1 MTKQEAAIKYITENY
16 LEFNRL
22 RHDIVSDKL
31 QIRMEADLESSTTQG
46 ASVQRSK
53 AAVQNGSEL
62 WREMTKHDINSI
74 VCHCAQ
80 EYDAN
85 ITSREVM
92 TALQSDLIPDVHP
105 LREYINAL
113 PAWKP
118 ESGDWIDF
126 VASQVRVKNNDNKV
140 SGNNND
146 NTDNLRPNQYPLGAQ
161 GEENTQQPKQLDST
175 TFQSTPFAHEAHR
188 GPRCSQQ
195 HSERL
200 GEAYKNDNI
209 DNFRGNQYPCRDED
223 DLNQQLKQLDS
234 TTYSARN
241 NTASGEGNNTTPDRP
256 RGLSERTSCCQTT
269 TLLDRPYG
277 AERPMNL
284 TGEADLTVSEA
295 HDLTSNSSQRERS
308 EAERL
313 WRVCFKKWF
322 VAMVASWMKDE
333 VVNHQVLVLIGKQ
346 GIFKTTWLEHLIP
359 PHLRAYACKLAN
371 SNDLNKDERL
381 RIAEFGLISL
391 DEIDSMNNRELNQL
405 KSVITATDVNERAA
419 YAYTKERRVRLASFC
434 ASGNRRDFLTDI
446 TGNRRWLPFEVES
459 IQNPFY
465 SILPYEQMYA
475 QAWALAQDP
484 MFSYWFDLDEIEV
497 LEEHNQHFRD
507 ESNEEQLL
515 PILFD
520 VPAEGRGEFMTTAQ
534 ISERLVSYGNIKKP
548 MALSRLG
555 MVLGGIGY
563 RAVTRKINNT
573 RARGWIVYQ
582 RDTEEINSLKRLLK
596 DG

>member
-1 MTKQEAAIKYITENY
+1 M
-16 LEFNRL
+16 
-22 RHDIVSDKL
+22 
-31 QIRMEADLESSTTQG
+31 
-46 ASVQRSK
+46 
-53 AAVQNGSEL
+53 
-62 WREMTKHDINSI
+62 
-74 VCHCAQ
+74 
-80 EYDAN
+80 
-85 ITSREVM
+85 
-92 TALQSDLIPDVHP
+92 
-105 LREYINAL
+105 
-113 PAWKP
+113 
-118 ESGDWIDF
+118 
-126 VASQVRVKNNDNKV
+126 
-140 SGNNND
+140 
-146 NTDNLRPNQYPLGAQ
+146 
-161 GEENTQQPKQLDST
+161 
-175 TFQSTPFAHEAHR
+175 
-188 GPRCSQQ
+188 
-195 HSERL
+195 
-200 GEAYKNDNI
+200 
-209 DNFRGNQYPCRDED
+209 FRGNQYPCRDED

-241 NTASGEGNNTTPDRP
+241 NTARGEGDNTTPDRP
-256 RGLSERTSCCQTT
+256 KGLSERTSCCQTT
-269 TLLDRPYG
+269 TLLDRPYR

-459 IQNPFY
+459 IQNPFFTT
-465 SILPYEQMYA
+465 LPYEQMYA

-563 RAVTRKINNT
+563 QPVRPRIGGVKT
-573 RARGWIVYQ
+573 RGWLVYQ
-582 RDTEEINSLKRLLK
+582 RDTDEINSLKRLLK
-596 DG
+596 DE

>member
-1 MTKQEAAIKYITENY
+1 MTKQECTIRYITENY
-16 LEFNRL
+16 LDFNRL
-22 RHDIVSDKL
+22 RHDVIADKL
-31 QIRMEADLESSTTQG
+31 QVRCAHNLGEEAKGDE
-46 ASVQRSK
+46 ASRQ
-53 AAVQNGSEL
+53 EY

-74 VCHCAQ
+74 VCHAAQ

-113 PAWKP
+113 PRYTP
-118 ESGDWIDF
+118 DQPDWIDF
-126 VASQVRVKNNDNKV
+126 VARQVHVRESAQD
-140 SGNNND
+140 
-146 NTDNLRPNQYPLGAQ
+146 RPAECRSAQ
-161 GEENTQQPKQLDST
+161 VPVDG
-175 TFQSTPFAHEAHR
+175 R
-188 GPRCSQQ
+188 
-195 HSERL
+195 
-200 GEAYKNDNI
+200 
-209 DNFRGNQYPCRDED
+209 
-223 DLNQQLKQLDS
+223 
-234 TTYSARN
+234 SAAPVVFHN
-241 NTASGEGNNTTPDRP
+241 ESTASDASD
-256 RGLSERTSCCQTT
+256 LQCSASETI
-269 TLLDRPYG
+269 G
-277 AERPMNL
+277 K
-284 TGEADLTVSEA
+284 EANYSE
-295 HDLTSNSSQRERS
+295 LYERS
-308 EAERL
+308 KADAL

-405 KSVITATDVNERAA
+405 KSVITASDVNERAA

-465 SILPYEQMYA
+465 TTLPYEQMYA

-484 MFSYWFDLDEIEV
+484 MFSYWFDLAEIEV
-497 LEEHNQHFRD
+497 LEQHNQHFRD

-515 PILFD
+515 LILFD
-520 VPAEGRGEFMTTAQ
+520 VPAEGKGEFMTTAQ
-534 ISERLVSYGNIKKP
+534 ISERLVTYGNIKKP

-555 MVLGGIGY
+555 MVLGAHGFAKKMIGAK
-563 RAVTRKINNT
+563 RL
-573 RARGWIVYQ
+573 RGWLVYQ
-582 RDTEEINSLKRLLK
+582 RDTEEINANKSLYAKC
-596 DG
+596 

>member
-1 MTKQEAAIKYITENY
+1 MNKQECAIKYVEDNY
-16 LEFNRL
+16 LQFNRL
-22 RHDIVSDKL
+22 RHDIIADKL
-31 QIRMEADLESSTTQG
+31 QVRCAHPIGDWLEAKGERQE
-46 ASVQRSK
+46 Q
-53 AAVQNGSEL
+53 

-74 VCHCAQ
+74 VCHAAQ

-105 LREYINAL
+105 LREYVL
-113 PAWKP
+113 SCGEWTEEQP
-118 ESGDWIDF
+118 DWIDW
-126 VASQVRVKNNDNKV
+126 VASQVRVK
-140 SGNNND
+140 
-146 NTDNLRPNQYPLGAQ
+146 PLG
-161 GEENTQQPKQLDST
+161 D
-175 TFQSTPFAHEAHR
+175 EAKGDKAR
-188 GPRCSQQ
+188 G
-195 HSERL
+195 
-200 GEAYKNDNI
+200 
-209 DNFRGNQYPCRDED
+209 
-223 DLNQQLKQLDS
+223 
-234 TTYSARN
+234 
-241 NTASGEGNNTTPDRP
+241 
-256 RGLSERTSCCQTT
+256 
-269 TLLDRPYG
+269 
-277 AERPMNL
+277 
-284 TGEADLTVSEA
+284 
-295 HDLTSNSSQRERS
+295 
-308 EAERL
+308 ERL
-313 WRVCFKKWF
+313 WQGCFKKWF

-459 IQNPFY
+459 IQNPFTT
-465 SILPYEQMYA
+465 ILPYERIYA

-484 MFSYWFDLDEIEV
+484 LFSYWFDLEEIEV
-497 LEEHNQHFRD
+497 LEQHNQYFRD

-520 VPAEGRGEFMTTAQ
+520 VPAEDRGEFMTTAQ
-534 ISERLVSYGNIKKP
+534 ISERLVTYGNIKKP

-555 MVLGGIGY
+555 MVLGTAGF
-563 RAVTRKINNT
+563 RAVTRKAGSG

-582 RDTEEINSLKRLLK
+582 RDNDEIKNLRRLLK
-596 DG
+596 DETSQLDTAIY

>member
-1 MTKQEAAIKYITENY
+1 MTKQEAVIKYITENY
-16 LEFNRL
+16 LEYNRL
-22 RHDIVSDKL
+22 RHDVISDKL
-31 QIRMEADLESSTTQG
+31 QLRMEKRSDRPNGLLEVRPSKGLLDRSLHSLLDNSKNLTMNEVNGLTESEANDLTAKHSNSSPRER
-46 ASVQRSK
+46 SV
-53 AAVQNGSEL
+53 
-62 WREMTKHDINSI
+62 WREMTKQDINSI

-80 EYDAN
+80 EYNAN
-85 ITSREVM
+85 ITTREVI

-105 LREYINAL
+105 LREYIL
-113 PAWKP
+113 SLRPYTP
-118 ESGDWIDF
+118 DQPDWIDF
-126 VASQVRVKNNDNKV
+126 VAQQVRVKNNDNE
-140 SGNNND
+140 GD
-146 NTDNLRPNQYPLGAQ
+146 T
-161 GEENTQQPKQLDST
+161 
-175 TFQSTPFAHEAHR
+175 
-188 GPRCSQQ
+188 
-195 HSERL
+195 
-200 GEAYKNDNI
+200 YKNDNT
-209 DNFRGNQYPCRDED
+209 DNFRGNQYLCRDED

-241 NTASGEGNNTTPDRP
+241 NTASGEGDSTSPDRP

-277 AERPMNL
+277 ADRPMNL

-295 HDLTSNSSQRERS
+295 NGLASNSSQRERS
-308 EAERL
+308 KADRL

-322 VAMVASWMKDE
+322 VAMVASWMRDE
-333 VVNHQVLVLIGKQ
+333 VVNHQVLVLIGRQ
-346 GIFKTTWLEHLIP
+346 GIYKTTWLEHLIP
-359 PHLRAYACKLAN
+359 PHLRAYTCKLAN

-465 SILPYEQMYA
+465 TTLPYELMYA

-484 MFSYWFDLDEIEV
+484 MFSYWFELDEIAV
-497 LEEHNQHFRD
+497 LEQHNQHFRD

-515 PILFD
+515 D
-520 VPAEGRGEFMTTAQ
+520 VYFAVPPTDATTAKFLTTAE
-534 ISERLVSYGNIKKP
+534 ISERLIYYGNIKKP
-548 MALSRLG
+548 MTLSRLG
-555 MVLGGIGY
+555 VLLSQKGFLSVRRGNPS
-563 RAVTRKINNT
+563 R
-573 RARGWIVYQ
+573 RGWIIYERESQEVNAE
-582 RDTEEINSLKRLLK
+582 RSILSK
-596 DG
+596 

>member
-1 MTKQEAAIKYITENY
+1 MTKQEAAIKYITDNY
-16 LEFNRL
+16 LDYRRL
-22 RHDIVSDKL
+22 RHDIVADKL
-31 QIRMEADLESSTTQG
+31 QVRLLGDEAKGKRQEYW
-46 ASVQRSK
+46 K
-53 AAVQNGSEL
+53 EL
-62 WREMTKHDINSI
+62 SKHDINSI
-74 VCHCAQ
+74 VCHAAQ

-105 LREYINAL
+105 LREYIL
-113 PAWKP
+113 SLQPYTP
-118 ESGDWIDF
+118 DQPDWIDW
-126 VASQVRVKNNDNKV
+126 VAQKVTVK
-140 SGNNND
+140 
-146 NTDNLRPNQYPLGAQ
+146 PLG
-161 GEENTQQPKQLDST
+161 D
-175 TFQSTPFAHEAHR
+175 EAK
-188 GPRCSQQ
+188 GD
-195 HSERL
+195 
-200 GEAYKNDNI
+200 K
-209 DNFRGNQYPCRDED
+209 
-223 DLNQQLKQLDS
+223 
-234 TTYSARN
+234 AR
-241 NTASGEGNNTTPDRP
+241 GEG
-256 RGLSERTSCCQTT
+256 
-269 TLLDRPYG
+269 
-277 AERPMNL
+277 
-284 TGEADLTVSEA
+284 
-295 HDLTSNSSQRERS
+295 
-308 EAERL
+308 L
-313 WRVCFKKWF
+313 WRGCFKKWF

-459 IQNPFY
+459 IQNPFNT
-465 SILPYEQMYA
+465 ILPYERMYA

-484 MFSYWFDLDEIEV
+484 LFSYWFDLDEIEV
-497 LEEHNQHFRD
+497 LEQHNQHFRD

-534 ISERLVSYGNIKKP
+534 ISERLVTYGNIKKP
-548 MALSRLG
+548 MALGRLG
-555 MVLGGIGY
+555 VLMSSMGY
-563 RAVTRKINNT
+563 RSVQRQIGC
-573 RARGWIVYQ
+573 RRGRGWIVYQ
-582 RDTEEINSLKRLLK
+582 RDTDEIASMRRLLIH
-596 DG
+596 

>member
-16 LEFNRL
+16 LDFNTL

-31 QIRMEADLESSTTQG
+31 QIRIRPYLTSPSEAPHDTSVVGGPARGGTKDVGDLAGGDREG
-46 ASVQRSK
+46 
-53 AAVQNGSEL
+53 L

-105 LREYINAL
+105 LREYVL
-113 PAWKP
+113 SCREWTEEQP
-118 ESGDWIDF
+118 DWIDII
-126 VASQVRVKNNDNKV
+126 ARQVRVK
-140 SGNNND
+140 
-146 NTDNLRPNQYPLGAQ
+146 PLG
-161 GEENTQQPKQLDST
+161 D
-175 TFQSTPFAHEAHR
+175 EAK
-188 GPRCSQQ
+188 GD
-195 HSERL
+195 
-200 GEAYKNDNI
+200 K
-209 DNFRGNQYPCRDED
+209 
-223 DLNQQLKQLDS
+223 
-234 TTYSARN
+234 AR
-241 NTASGEGNNTTPDRP
+241 GEG
-256 RGLSERTSCCQTT
+256 
-269 TLLDRPYG
+269 
-277 AERPMNL
+277 
-284 TGEADLTVSEA
+284 
-295 HDLTSNSSQRERS
+295 
-308 EAERL
+308 L
-313 WRVCFKKWF
+313 WRICFKKWF

-333 VVNHQVLVLIGKQ
+333 VVNHQVLVLIGRQ
-346 GIFKTTWLEHLIP
+346 GIYKTTWLEHLIP

-371 SNDLNKDERL
+371 SNELNKDERL

-465 SILPYEQMYA
+465 TTLPYELIYA

-484 MFSYWFDLDEIEV
+484 TFSYWFELDEIEV
-497 LEEHNQHFRD
+497 LEAHNQHFRD

-520 VPAEGRGEFMTTAQ
+520 VPAVGKGEFMTTAQ
-534 ISERLVSYGNIKKP
+534 ISERLVTYGNIKKP

-555 MVLGGIGY
+555 MVLANGGY
-563 RAVTRKINNT
+563 RAVTRKAGSG

-582 RDTEEINSLKRLLK
+582 RDNDEIMSLKRLLK
-596 DG
+596 D

>member
-1 MTKQEAAIKYITENY
+1 MNKQECAIKYVEDNY
-16 LEFNRL
+16 LQFNRL
-22 RHDIVSDKL
+22 RHDIIADKL
-31 QIRMEADLESSTTQG
+31 QVRCAHPIGDRLRAPHDTSVAGDPAEAKGDRQEQ
-46 ASVQRSK
+46 
-53 AAVQNGSEL
+53 

-74 VCHCAQ
+74 VCHAAQ

-105 LREYINAL
+105 LREYIL
-113 PAWKP
+113 SLQPYTP
-118 ESGDWIDF
+118 DQPDWIDF
-126 VASQVRVKNNDNKV
+126 VASQVRVKASPESDSLEDATLQDAAK
-140 SGNNND
+140 
-146 NTDNLRPNQYPLGAQ
+146 PLQ
-161 GEENTQQPKQLDST
+161 FRGEENK
-175 TFQSTPFAHEAHR
+175 
-188 GPRCSQQ
+188 
-195 HSERL
+195 
-200 GEAYKNDNI
+200 
-209 DNFRGNQYPCRDED
+209 
-223 DLNQQLKQLDS
+223 
-234 TTYSARN
+234 
-241 NTASGEGNNTTPDRP
+241 
-256 RGLSERTSCCQTT
+256 
-269 TLLDRPYG
+269 
-277 AERPMNL
+277 
-284 TGEADLTVSEA
+284 
-295 HDLTSNSSQRERS
+295 
-308 EAERL
+308 AERL
-313 WRVCFKKWF
+313 WRGCFKKWF

-459 IQNPFY
+459 IQNPFTT
-465 SILPYEQMYA
+465 ILPYERMYA

-484 MFSYWFDLDEIEV
+484 LFSYWFDLEEIEV
-497 LEEHNQHFRD
+497 LEQHNQYFRD

-515 PILFD
+515 SILFD

-534 ISERLVSYGNIKKP
+534 ISERLVTYGNIKKP

-555 MVLGGIGY
+555 MVLGAAGY
-563 RAVTRKINNT
+563 RSTRPKIGG
-573 RARGWIVYQ
+573 RLIRGWLVYQ
-582 RDTEEINSLKRLLK
+582 RDTDEVASLRRLLK
-596 DG
+596 E

>member
-16 LEFNRL
+16 LDFNTL

-31 QIRMEADLESSTTQG
+31 QVRMEKPTPAPSLKGGELFSQRMSFPSGEDLGE
-46 ASVQRSK
+46 
-53 AAVQNGSEL
+53 AV
-62 WREMTKHDINSI
+62 WRELSKHDINSI

-85 ITSREVM
+85 ITSREVL

-105 LREYINAL
+105 LREYIL
-113 PAWKP
+113 SLHPYTP
-118 ESGDWIDF
+118 DQPDWIDM
-126 VASQVRVKNNDNKV
+126 VARQVHVKNNDTENKI
-140 SGNNND
+140 
-146 NTDNLRPNQYPLGAQ
+146 
-161 GEENTQQPKQLDST
+161 QQPKQLD
-175 TFQSTPFAHEAHR
+175 
-188 GPRCSQQ
+188 
-195 HSERL
+195 L
-200 GEAYKNDNI
+200 
-209 DNFRGNQYPCRDED
+209 
-223 DLNQQLKQLDS
+223 

-241 NTASGEGNNTTPDRP
+241 NTASG
-256 RGLSERTSCCQTT
+256 
-269 TLLDRPYG
+269 
-277 AERPMNL
+277 
-284 TGEADLTVSEA
+284 TGELILNDNMDKLRPNQYPLGTHGENTHSRGRSIDCRGTLSPLSSETPTPLSLQ
-295 HDLTSNSSQRERS
+295 HNP
-308 EAERL
+308 AEEL
-313 WRVCFKKWF
+313 WRTCFKKWF

-333 VVNHQVLVLIGKQ
+333 LVNHQVLVLIGRQ
-346 GIFKTTWLEHLIP
+346 GIYKTTWLEHLIP

-371 SNDLNKDERL
+371 SADLNKDERL

-465 SILPYEQMYA
+465 TTLPYDLMYA

-484 MFSYWFDLDEIEV
+484 TFSYWFDLDEIEV

-520 VPAEGRGEFMTTAQ
+520 LPAEGKGEFMTTAQ
-534 ISERLVSYGNIKKP
+534 ISERLVTYGNIKKP
-548 MALSRLG
+548 MAIGRLG
-555 MVLGGIGY
+555 MLLGQKGY
-563 RAVTRKINNT
+563 RSVTRGSKQSRI
-573 RARGWIVYQ
+573 RGWIVYQ
-582 RDTEEINSLKRLLK
+582 RDTQEITANKKLLAK
-596 DG
+596 EGVTV

>member
-16 LEFNRL
+16 LDYNRL
-22 RHDIVSDKL
+22 RHDVIADKM
-31 QIRMEADLESSTTQG
+31 QVRMEKPTPAPSLKGGELSSQRMSFPLGEDLGE
-46 ASVQRSK
+46 
-53 AAVQNGSEL
+53 AV

-74 VCHCAQ
+74 VCHAAQ

-105 LREYINAL
+105 LREYVLSCGEWTAEQ
-113 PAWKP
+113 P
-118 ESGDWIDF
+118 DWIDW
-126 VASQVRVKNNDNKV
+126 VASQVKVKT
-140 SGNNND
+140 SPESA
-146 NTDNLRPNQYPLGAQ
+146 TDRC
-161 GEENTQQPKQLDST
+161 
-175 TFQSTPFAHEAHR
+175 EAPVDRHFVAVDGR
-188 GPRCSQQ
+188 
-195 HSERL
+195 
-200 GEAYKNDNI
+200 
-209 DNFRGNQYPCRDED
+209 
-223 DLNQQLKQLDS
+223 
-234 TTYSARN
+234 SAAPVVFHN
-241 NTASGEGNNTTPDRP
+241 ESTASNA
-256 RGLSERTSCCQTT
+256 SELQCSASETN
-269 TLLDRPYG
+269 Y
-277 AERPMNL
+277 
-284 TGEADLTVSEA
+284 SEA
-295 HDLTSNSSQRERS
+295 THSSQSERS
-308 EAERL
+308 EADRL

-465 SILPYEQMYA
+465 TLLPYERMYA

-484 MFSYWFDLDEIEV
+484 LFSYWFDLDEIEV

-520 VPAEGRGEFMTTAQ
+520 VPAEGKGEFMTTAQ
-534 ISERLVSYGNIKKP
+534 ISERLVTYGNIKKP
-548 MALSRLG
+548 MALGRLG
-555 MVLGGIGY
+555 VLMGSMGY
-563 RAVTRKINNT
+563 RSVTRGN
-573 RARGWIVYQ
+573 RQARLRGWIVYQ
-582 RDTEEINSLKRLLK
+582 RDTEEIAANKKLLAK
-596 DG
+596 ECVTV

>member
-1 MTKQEAAIKYITENY
+1 MTKQECAIKYITENY
-16 LEFNRL
+16 LDYRRL
-22 RHDIVSDKL
+22 RHDIVADKL
-31 QIRMEADLESSTTQG
+31 QIRMADSLED
-46 ASVQRSK
+46 
-53 AAVQNGSEL
+53 AALSGYSLEFKGGEY

-105 LREYINAL
+105 LREYVL
-113 PAWKP
+113 SCGEWTEEQP
-118 ESGDWIDF
+118 DWIDW
-126 VASQVRVKNNDNKV
+126 VAQQVR
-140 SGNNND
+140 
-146 NTDNLRPNQYPLGAQ
+146 TLPNP
-161 GEENTQQPKQLDST
+161 
-175 TFQSTPFAHEAHR
+175 PFKGGDKGLPHE
-188 GPRCSQQ
+188 G
-195 HSERL
+195 
-200 GEAYKNDNI
+200 GD
-209 DNFRGNQYPCRDED
+209 
-223 DLNQQLKQLDS
+223 
-234 TTYSARN
+234 
-241 NTASGEGNNTTPDRP
+241 GEG
-256 RGLSERTSCCQTT
+256 L
-269 TLLDRPYG
+269 
-277 AERPMNL
+277 
-284 TGEADLTVSEA
+284 
-295 HDLTSNSSQRERS
+295 
-308 EAERL
+308 L
-313 WRVCFKKWF
+313 WRTCFKKWF

-465 SILPYEQMYA
+465 TLLPYERMYA

-484 MFSYWFDLDEIEV
+484 LFSYWFDLDEIEV

-520 VPAEGRGEFMTTAQ
+520 VPAEGKGEFMTTAQ
-534 ISERLVSYGNIKKP
+534 ISERLVTYGNIKKP

-555 MVLGGIGY
+555 MVLGAAGYQSTRPKIGG
-563 RAVTRKINNT
+563 RLI
-573 RARGWIVYQ
+573 RGWLVYQ
-582 RDTEEINSLKRLLK
+582 RDTDEIASLKRLLK
-596 DG
+596 E

>member
-16 LEFNRL
+16 LDYSRL
-22 RHDIVSDKL
+22 RHDVIADKL
-31 QIRMEADLESSTTQG
+31 QIRME
-46 ASVQRSK
+46 
-53 AAVQNGSEL
+53 NG

-74 VCHCAQ
+74 VCHAAQ

-105 LREYINAL
+105 LREYVL
-113 PAWKP
+113 SCREWTEEQP
-118 ESGDWIDF
+118 DWIDW
-126 VASQVRVKNNDNKV
+126 VASQVHVVDAN
-140 SGNNND
+140 
-146 NTDNLRPNQYPLGAQ
+146 
-161 GEENTQQPKQLDST
+161 
-175 TFQSTPFAHEAHR
+175 
-188 GPRCSQQ
+188 
-195 HSERL
+195 
-200 GEAYKNDNI
+200 
-209 DNFRGNQYPCRDED
+209 
-223 DLNQQLKQLDS
+223 
-234 TTYSARN
+234 
-241 NTASGEGNNTTPDRP
+241 
-256 RGLSERTSCCQTT
+256 
-269 TLLDRPYG
+269 
-277 AERPMNL
+277 
-284 TGEADLTVSEA
+284 AD
-295 HDLTSNSSQRERS
+295 
-308 EAERL
+308 RL
-313 WRVCFKKWF
+313 WRGCFKKWF

-465 SILPYEQMYA
+465 AIMPYEQMYA

-484 MFSYWFDLDEIEV
+484 LFSYWFDLEEIDV

-515 PILFD
+515 DVYFA
-520 VPAEGRGEFMTTAQ
+520 VPAEGASNTKFLTTAE
-534 ISERLVSYGNIKKP
+534 ISERLIYYGNIKRP
-548 MALSRLG
+548 LSLSRLG
-555 MVLGGIGY
+555 VLLSQKGFLSI
-563 RAVTRKINNT
+563 RKGNPQ
-573 RARGWIVYQ
+573 RRGWIVYE
-582 RDTEEINSLKRLLK
+582 RDNEEINAERRILSKT
-596 DG
+596 

>member
-1 MTKQEAAIKYITENY
+1 MTKQEAVIKYIEDNY
-16 LEFNRL
+16 LQFNRL

-31 QIRMEADLESSTTQG
+31 QIRMEADLEGSTTLG
-46 ASVQRSK
+46 ASVQRSE

-62 WREMTKHDINSI
+62 WREMTKQDINSI

-80 EYDAN
+80 ECDVN
-85 ITSREVM
+85 ITTREVM

-105 LREYINAL
+105 LREYVL
-113 PAWKP
+113 SLKP
-118 ESGDWIDF
+118 YTPDQPDWIDF
-126 VASQVRVKNNDNKV
+126 VASQVKV
-140 SGNNND
+140 RES
-146 NTDNLRPNQYPLGAQ
+146 AQ
-161 GEENTQQPKQLDST
+161 
-175 TFQSTPFAHEAHR
+175 
-188 GPRCSQQ
+188 
-195 HSERL
+195 
-200 GEAYKNDNI
+200 
-209 DNFRGNQYPCRDED
+209 
-223 DLNQQLKQLDS
+223 
-234 TTYSARN
+234 
-241 NTASGEGNNTTPDRP
+241 DRP
-256 RGLSERTSCCQTT
+256 KGLLERTSCCQTT
-269 TLLDRPYG
+269 ALRDRY

-295 HDLTSNSSQRERS
+295 NGLASNSSQSERS
-308 EAERL
+308 EADRL
-313 WRVCFKKWF
+313 WRGCFKKWF

-346 GIFKTTWLEHLIP
+346 GIYKTTWLEHLIP

-371 SNDLNKDERL
+371 SSDLNKDERL

-419 YAYTKERRVRLASFC
+419 YAYTKERRIRLASFC

-459 IQNPFY
+459 IQNPFHT
-465 SILPYEQMYA
+465 ILPYEQMYA

-484 MFSYWFDLDEIEV
+484 FFSYWFDLDEIEV
-497 LEEHNQHFRD
+497 LEQHNKHFRD

-534 ISERLVSYGNIKKP
+534 ISERLVTYGNIKKP

-555 MVLGGIGY
+555 MVLGTAGY
-563 RAVTRKINNT
+563 RAVTRKAGSG

-582 RDTEEINSLKRLLK
+582 RDNDEINALRRFLK
-596 DG
+596 DDTSQHDTAIY